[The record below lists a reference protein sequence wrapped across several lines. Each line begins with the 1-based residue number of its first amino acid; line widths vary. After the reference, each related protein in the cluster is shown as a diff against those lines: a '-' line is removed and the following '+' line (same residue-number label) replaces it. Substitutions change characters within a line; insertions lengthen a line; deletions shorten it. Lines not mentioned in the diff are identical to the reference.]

1 MTLLCP
7 TAPGKE
13 PEGLDPR
20 IRVVPVEDRRSRVRK
35 LFALAAGR
43 LHRYGTV
50 FPEMLAKESY
60 DLVFFDTVADSDL
73 SDHSGLYIGNGK
85 FIHASSSGKKVI
97 ISDLS
102 KPGSYYNR
110 VFSWGR
116 RVLD

>member
-1 MTLLCP
+1 MAELKR
-7 TAPGKE
+7 G
-13 PEGLDPR
+13 
-20 IRVVPVEDRRSRVRK
+20 
-35 LFALAAGR
+35 
-43 LHRYGTV
+43 
-50 FPEMLAKESY
+50 